1 MKFKATDRIYY
12 GALALA
18 QTTPKQWA
26 QARESFRENM
36 LEATRRVL
44 EAARQFDNMEGS
56 TPARPPSETP
66 HVTDGS
72 PCWCNPEVIHVE
84 GKRKKS

>member
-18 QTTPKQWA
+18 QMTPGKWA
-26 QARESFRENM
+26 KARQSFRDNM
-36 LEATRRVL
+36 LEATARVL
-44 EAARQFDNMEGS
+44 EGVRIYDNMSSAE
-56 TPARPPSETP
+56 PAVIVPSETQ

-72 PCWCNPEVIHVE
+72 PCWCNPEVIHVS
-84 GKRKKS
+84 GKI